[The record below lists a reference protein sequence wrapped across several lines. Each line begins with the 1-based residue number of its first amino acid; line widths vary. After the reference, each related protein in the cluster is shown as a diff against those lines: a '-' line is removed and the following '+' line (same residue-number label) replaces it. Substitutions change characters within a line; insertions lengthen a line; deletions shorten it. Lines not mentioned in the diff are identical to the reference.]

1 MGQEQAA
8 QHHAGAM
15 NDALRLIEHFERA
28 TCEDPLQAHRN
39 AYGVLAIGYG
49 HTAGAMEGQAITR
62 EHADGLAISDLESL
76 YAQIDALLA
85 PTAKREMSENMRQAV
100 ASFAHSIGINSFKET
115 TILRRLNARLYA
127 EVPKEMAKFNHF
139 ELRELLVLKRRR
151 EAEGALFCSFPNW
164 LK

>member
-1 MGQEQAA
+1 
-8 QHHAGAM
+8 M
-15 NDALRLIEHFERA
+15 NDALKLIEHFERA
-28 TCEDPLQAHRN
+28 TCEDPLTAHRN

-49 HTAGAMEGQAITR
+49 HTDGVCEGEEIGRAV
-62 EHADGLAISDLESL
+62 ADYLLIADLEKIYS
-76 YAQIDALLA
+76 QIDALLA